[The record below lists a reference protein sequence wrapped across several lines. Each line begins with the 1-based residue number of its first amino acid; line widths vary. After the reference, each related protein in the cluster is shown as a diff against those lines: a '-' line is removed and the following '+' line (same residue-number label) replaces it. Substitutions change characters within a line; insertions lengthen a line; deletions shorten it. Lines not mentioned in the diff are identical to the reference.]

1 MSKKKP
7 DQVVDNPGLMPYTT
21 NVGAPAIQKEDVE
34 LWKQRSVGKVNHEFK
49 AKFEELKKQ
58 YEQLVDEYNWNEL
71 IYNSKYSFEPVIGE
85 IYHLYVGKNDKY
97 FLSLI
102 SPTEWDKP
110 HIGSFRINTEHKWE
124 KQYDQ

>member
-34 LWKQRSVGKVNHEFK
+34 LWKQRSVGKVNNEFK

>member
-21 NVGAPAIQKEDVE
+21 NVGAPVIHKEDIE
-34 LWKQRSVGKVNHEFK
+34 LWKQRSVGKVNHQFK

-58 YEQLVDEYNWNEL
+58 YEQLVDEYNWNDL

-85 IYHLYVGKNDKY
+85 IYHLYVRKNDEY

-102 SPTEWDKP
+102 SPLEWDKP
-110 HIGSFRINTEHKWE
+110 HIGSFRINTQHKWE
-124 KQYDQ
+124 KI